1 MVLRK
6 TSDSSVMR
14 YVVSHKYSN
23 NIIHLVN
30 FVDNV
35 TRDPTIIYLRDDSRV
50 VITKVVSL
58 YL

>member
-1 MVLRK
+1 MDLRT

-23 NIIHLVN
+23 KIIHLVN

-35 TRDPTIIYLRDDSRV
+35 TVDPTINCLRDDSRV
-50 VITKVVSL
+50 VITMVVSL